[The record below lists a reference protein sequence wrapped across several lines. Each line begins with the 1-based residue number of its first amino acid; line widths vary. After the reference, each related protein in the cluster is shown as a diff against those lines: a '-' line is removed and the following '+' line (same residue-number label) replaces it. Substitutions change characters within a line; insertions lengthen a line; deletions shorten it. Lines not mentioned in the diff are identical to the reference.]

1 AGAVLCMPSSW
12 PVALPVVL
20 LWLSA
25 PAVAYSA
32 SRTPPAAHQAIA
44 APTAQALRLVAR
56 RTWRFFETFVTP
68 ADHMLPPDNFQED
81 PAPVV
86 ARRTSPTNMGLYLLS
101 AVAARDFGWAGTV
114 ETVERLE
121 ATLDTMV
128 KLPRYNGHFYNW
140 YATADLRPLEPAYV
154 SSVDS
159 GNLAGHLI
167 TLANACES
175 WIGEPL
181 APNARLGV
189 LDTLQLVRETLGA
202 KLNPDDRHG
211 RQLAAL
217 LDEFETQLNGAQWI
231 ETLPS
236 LKRYI
241 DKAGRTALEVVPAGE
256 GDRVP
261 EAVYWIEALRKTLAE
276 HARDRLQREDTQA
289 LDDRLRSI
297 AARAREMAHAMDF
310 SFLLD
315 RERKL
320 LSI

>member
-1 AGAVLCMPSSW
+1 MAGGTALGLAMAAGAVAFMPSSW
-12 PVALPVVL
+12 PVVLPFAL
-20 LWLSA
+20 LWLGA
-25 PAVAYSA
+25 PAIAFRV
-32 SRTPPAAHQAIA
+32 SRTRPAAHHALSEPA
-44 APTAQALRLVAR
+44 AQSLRLIAR

-68 ADHMLPPDNFQED
+68 ADHMLPPDNFQEA

-101 AVAARDFGWAGTV
+101 AVAARDFGWAGTT
-114 ETVERLE
+114 ETIERLE
-121 ATLDTMV
+121 ATLDAMA
-128 KLPRYNGHFYNW
+128 KLPRYNGHYYNW
-140 YATADLRPLEPAYV
+140 YATEDLRPLEPAYV

-241 DKAGRTALEVVPAGE
+241 DKAG
-256 GDRVP
+256 
-261 EAVYWIEALRKTLAE
+261 
-276 HARDRLQREDTQA
+276 
-289 LDDRLRSI
+289 
-297 AARAREMAHAMDF
+297 
-310 SFLLD
+310 
-315 RERKL
+315 
-320 LSI
+320 